1 MQRALLRTPLWRR
14 EIRRQAVGLAWRLLS
29 RTAFAYRATVARKVR
44 VVAVVGSY
52 GKTTTTRAVAAVLG
66 CDDKHRH
73 PAHSIMKL
81 HPTVRWAAMEVAIS
95 APGQMAPYARMVRPQ
110 VVVVTS
116 IGTEHR
122 VMLKSAEGTRQE
134 KAEMVRALGP
144 EGVAL
149 LNGDDPNV
157 RWMATQTQA
166 AVRTFGFGPDND
178 VRATDIALDWPHG
191 TRFTLHADGET
202 RPVHLRL
209 VGRHMLYP
217 VLAAVSVALAE
228 GVSLD
233 RAVAVLEALPPGSN
247 RVQPMAL
254 PSGAFLLRDNCKSS
268 IETVDAALDL
278 LAEIPATR
286 KIVVLGDLEH
296 SGTTLDEI
304 YATYERL
311 GGRVAEVAG
320 RRRAGGLRQR
330 RHRRPP
336 TPVHPG
342 CAGCRHARVGD
353 RRDHHRARGGRRHR
367 IPTSARATWCCSKEP
382 ANSVSTGS
390 HSPLPAGA
398 SAATSSPAASGAA
411 APTVPCLNK
420 AGTGAPCAPSKRP
433 TRRRSS
439 GRRSRANGSGS
450 GGAGHSP

>member
-1 MQRALLRTPLWRR
+1 MQRVLLRTPLWRR

-29 RTAFAYRATVARKVR
+29 RTAFAYRTTVVRKVR
-44 VVAVVGSY
+44 VVAVVGTY
-52 GKTTTTRAVAAVLG
+52 GKTTTSRAVAGVLG
-66 CDDKHRH
+66 SDDKHRH
-73 PAHSIMKL
+73 PPHAIMKL
-81 HPTVRWAAMEVAIS
+81 RPTDRWAVLEVAIS

-122 VMLKSAEGTRQE
+122 AMLKSTEGTRQE

-144 EGVAL
+144 EGLAL

-157 RWMATQTQA
+157 RWMATQTRA
-166 AVRTFGFGPDND
+166 VVRTFGFGPDND
-178 VRATDIALDWPHG
+178 VRGSDIDLDWPHG

-202 RPVHLRL
+202 RPLHLRL

-233 RAVAVLEALPPGSN
+233 HAVAVLEALPPGSN
-247 RVQPMAL
+247 RVEPMAL
-254 PSGAFLLRDNCKSS
+254 PCGAFLLRDNCKSS

-278 LAEIPATR
+278 LAEIPASR

-296 SGTTLDEI
+296 AGTTLDEI

-320 RRRAGGLRQR
+320 RAGRAVFVNVDIDGA
-330 RHRRPP
+330 RPRY
-336 TPVHPG
+336 TPG
-342 CAGCRHARVGD
+342 ALAAGM
-353 RRDHHRARGGRRHR
+353 
-367 IPTSARATWCCSKEP
+367 P
-382 ANSVSTGS
+382 
-390 HSPLPAGA
+390 A
-398 SAATSSPAASGAA
+398 SAIVETTTVLEAVAAIGSDLG
-411 APTVPCLNK
+411 PGDVLLLE
-420 AGTGAPCAPSKRP
+420 
-433 TRRRSS
+433 
-439 GRRSRANGSGS
+439 GSGQQRFDRITLAL
-450 GGAGHSP
+450 AGRTVRCNIVACGVWGRCTDCQMLETGWDERALRALNATYTKT